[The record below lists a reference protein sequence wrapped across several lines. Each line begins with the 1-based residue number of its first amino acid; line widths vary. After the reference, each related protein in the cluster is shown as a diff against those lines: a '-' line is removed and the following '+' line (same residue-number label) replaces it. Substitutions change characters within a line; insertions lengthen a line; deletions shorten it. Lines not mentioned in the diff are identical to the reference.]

1 MTAVDLSVNGGF
13 AQLARAFVDIQAQE
27 FLPLLPAAGVRD
39 LRGALADTGAL
50 LLAGVPE
57 EVLLRLVAW
66 RPAPAGLLPR
76 PAVSQLAQSPG
87 GPGGAPAEQAA
98 EEERQERPA
107 RGDIPVRR
115 DGRRAC
121 KRTALQAA
129 LPENQ
134 VESLADL
141 DGAILARSS
150 EGPFRSRVRTWVD
163 LTAAWALPAW
173 PISLDSVRK
182 VAASLRRG
190 RYRSAQNY
198 FDAAVTYQ
206 EHFRGESV
214 DPLLRRALRRYAK
227 AVVRGLAGSKLKAIF
242 PAMRLEPL
250 LDTSPASAAEPW
262 NPFLVAHA
270 ADALLLAVWF
280 MFREIEFAAARTEDI
295 EAGEAWV
302 LLRIPL
308 RKTAQGGGREL
319 TARQLRC
326 ACGVRSRPMC
336 PAHAAMRHVSRLKV
350 AGFWRRGGPLF
361 PDAAGATWAKGETV
375 MLFRRVLLAAG
386 VTLTTVDHEGRLVQ
400 LFAGHAARVAG
411 AAWLA
416 SKGVPTA
423 MSSSCWVVGPRRRW
437 SDTSRQRRWRWPRRS
452 PAGSCRAAAL
462 AWRPPTRPG
471 ERPRA
476 AWRPA
481 SQLRTGRGRRRC
493 RPRLGSRWITL
504 RRCNWS
510 RPRRGVRGPGWATTR
525 RRGRTS
531 STMRRGR
538 RCTAPTRRRP
548 ALSRSSGGLGAARGR
563 TASGASSG
571 CLRSRRPQPGA
582 PVVSRHRPVETVK
595 VHRPSRWTPRWRPAR
610 RLSRTAPRLRKRS
623 AAVEHWGAGGA

>member
-1 MTAVDLSVNGGF
+1 MTAVDLSANGGF

-39 LRGALADTGAL
+39 LWGALADTGAL
-50 LLAGVPE
+50 LLAGVPD
-57 EVLLRLVAW
+57 EVILRLG
-66 RPAPAGLLPR
+66 PAPAGPGTDLVPR
-76 PAVSQLAQSPG
+76 PAASQLAQPTLKPG
-87 GPGGAPAEQAA
+87 GPPAEQAA

-129 LPENQ
+129 LPENR

-141 DGAILARSS
+141 GGAILARSS

-182 VAASLRRG
+182 VAASLGRG

-227 AVVRGLAGSKLKAIF
+227 AVARGLAGSKLKAIF

-280 MFREIEFAAARTEDI
+280 MLREIEFAAARTEDI

-302 LLRIPL
+302 LVRIPL
-308 RKTAQGGGREL
+308 HKTAQGGEREL

-336 PAHAAMRHVSRLKV
+336 PAHAAMRQDGGPLAPRRPPVPGRGGSHLGEGRDRHALPAGAAGSGGDPHDGGSRGPPRAAVRRPRGEGSRGGV
-350 AGFWRRGGPLF
+350 AGIQRSANGDHPVAGSLVLDGGGAICPGGAVGGGPGDPRQGPVGRQCWRGGP
-361 PDAAGATWAKGETV
+361 
-375 MLFRRVLLAAG
+375 RRG
-386 VTLTTVDHEGRLVQ
+386 QE
-400 LFAGHAARVAG
+400 
-411 AAWLA
+411 
-416 SKGVPTA
+416 
-423 MSSSCWVVGPRRRW
+423 
-437 SDTSRQRRWRWPRRS
+437 SD
-452 PAGSCRAAAL
+452 
-462 AWRPPTRPG
+462 
-471 ERPRA
+471 
-476 AWRPA
+476 
-481 SQLRTGRGRRRC
+481 RGRR
-493 RPRLGSRWITL
+493 
-504 RRCNWS
+504 
-510 RPRRGVRGPGWATTR
+510 
-525 RRGRTS
+525 
-531 STMRRGR
+531 
-538 RCTAPTRRRP
+538 
-548 ALSRSSGGLGAARGR
+548 GA
-563 TASGASSG
+563 
-571 CLRSRRPQPGA
+571 Q
-582 PVVSRHRPVETVK
+582 
-595 VHRPSRWTPRWRPAR
+595 
-610 RLSRTAPRLRKRS
+610 
-623 AAVEHWGAGGA
+623 

>member
-1 MTAVDLSVNGGF
+1 M
-13 AQLARAFVDIQAQE
+13 
-27 FLPLLPAAGVRD
+27 
-39 LRGALADTGAL
+39 
-50 LLAGVPE
+50 
-57 EVLLRLVAW
+57 
-66 RPAPAGLLPR
+66 
-76 PAVSQLAQSPG
+76 SQLAQSPG

-98 EEERQERPA
+98 ERQERPA

-250 LDTSPASAAEPW
+250 LDTSPASATEPW

-280 MFREIEFAAARTEDI
+280 MLREIEFAAARAEDI

-308 RKTAQGGGREL
+308 HKTAQGGGREL

-386 VTLTTVDHEGRLVQ
+386 VTLTTVDHEGHLVQ

-423 MSSSCWVVGPRRRW
+423 IIQLLGRW
-437 SDTSRQRRWRWPRRS
+437 SSTAVERYVQAAPLAVAPEIPGRVLTGGG
-452 PAGSCRAAAL
+452 AGAAAPDE
-462 AWRPPTRPG
+462 ARRATAGGVAPSEPAQ
-471 ERPRA
+471 ERPRPKA
-476 AWRPA
+476 VPA
-481 SQLRTGRGRRRC
+481 TPGEQVDYSPAVQLVEAPPRGQ
-493 RPRLGSRWITL
+493 
-504 RRCNWS
+504 
-510 RPRRGVRGPGWATTR
+510 GPGVGDDPTAR
-525 RRGRTS
+525 EDLIS
-531 STMRRGR
+531 MRRGR

-610 RLSRTAPRLRKRS
+610 RLSRTAPRLRERS
-623 AAVEHWGAGGA
+623 AAAEHWGAGGA

>member
-1 MTAVDLSVNGGF
+1 MTAVDLSANGGF

-57 EVLLRLVAW
+57 EVLLRLAAW
-66 RPAPAGLLPR
+66 RPAPAGPGRDLLPR

-87 GPGGAPAEQAA
+87 GPGGARAEQAA

-141 DGAILARSS
+141 DGAILAGSS

-280 MFREIEFAAARTEDI
+280 MLREIEFAAARTEDI

-308 RKTAQGGGREL
+308 HKTAQGGGREL

-423 MSSSCWVVGPRRRW
+423 IIQLLGRWSSTAVERYVQAAPLAVAPRQGPVGRRRWRGGPRRGQA
-437 SDTSRQRRWRWPRRS
+437 SD
-452 PAGSCRAAAL
+452 
-462 AWRPPTRPG
+462 
-471 ERPRA
+471 
-476 AWRPA
+476 
-481 SQLRTGRGRRRC
+481 RGRRDAQR
-493 RPRLGSRWITL
+493 
-504 RRCNWS
+504 
-510 RPRRGVRGPGWATTR
+510 
-525 RRGRTS
+525 
-531 STMRRGR
+531 
-538 RCTAPTRRRP
+538 
-548 ALSRSSGGLGAARGR
+548 
-563 TASGASSG
+563 ASSG
-571 CLRSRRPQPGA
+571 PAAAEGPATPGEQVDYSPAVQLVEA
-582 PVVSRHRPVETVK
+582 PPRGQGPGTK
-595 VHRPSRWTPRWRPAR
+595 VHRPDPAEASTEPFLWRSRCGAWPYGIRRFFRVSEKPAAAAWVRPLFPGTGRWRR
-610 RLSRTAPRLRKRS
+610 
-623 AAVEHWGAGGA
+623 

>member
-1 MTAVDLSVNGGF
+1 MG
-13 AQLARAFVDIQAQE
+13 R
-27 FLPLLPAAGVRD
+27 
-39 LRGALADTGAL
+39 
-50 LLAGVPE
+50 
-57 EVLLRLVAW
+57 
-66 RPAPAGLLPR
+66 
-76 PAVSQLAQSPG
+76 
-87 GPGGAPAEQAA
+87 A

-150 EGPFRSRVRTWVD
+150 EDPFRSRVRTWVD

-227 AVVRGLAGSKLKAIF
+227 AVARGLAGSKLKAIL

-280 MFREIEFAAARTEDI
+280 MLREIEFAAARAEDI

-308 RKTAQGGGREL
+308 HKTARRRVARGSSRRGSFAALAASGPGPCARRTRPCDTFPGSRWRAFGAAAGRCSRTRRAPPGRRARPSCSSGG
-319 TARQLRC
+319 C
-326 ACGVRSRPMC
+326 C
-336 PAHAAMRHVSRLKV
+336 
-350 AGFWRRGGPLF
+350 WRRG
-361 PDAAGATWAKGETV
+361 
-375 MLFRRVLLAAG
+375 
-386 VTLTTVDHEGRLVQ
+386 
-400 LFAGHAARVAG
+400 
-411 AAWLA
+411 
-416 SKGVPTA
+416 
-423 MSSSCWVVGPRRRW
+423 
-437 SDTSRQRRWRWPRRS
+437 
-452 PAGSCRAAAL
+452 
-462 AWRPPTRPG
+462 
-471 ERPRA
+471 
-476 AWRPA
+476 
-481 SQLRTGRGRRRC
+481 
-493 RPRLGSRWITL
+493 
-504 RRCNWS
+504 
-510 RPRRGVRGPGWATTR
+510 
-525 RRGRTS
+525 
-531 STMRRGR
+531 
-538 RCTAPTRRRP
+538 
-548 ALSRSSGGLGAARGR
+548 
-563 TASGASSG
+563 
-571 CLRSRRPQPGA
+571 
-582 PVVSRHRPVETVK
+582 
-595 VHRPSRWTPRWRPAR
+595 
-610 RLSRTAPRLRKRS
+610 
-623 AAVEHWGAGGA
+623 

>member
-1 MTAVDLSVNGGF
+1 MARDPFPPGSRMTAVDLSANGGF

-50 LLAGVPE
+50 LLAGVH
-57 EVLLRLVAW
+57 EVILRLVAW
-66 RPAPAGLLPR
+66 RPAPAGPGTDLVPR
-76 PAVSQLAQSPG
+76 PAASQLARPTLKPG
-87 GPGGAPAEQAA
+87 GPPAEQAA

-129 LPENQ
+129 LPEN
-134 VESLADL
+134 
-141 DGAILARSS
+141 R
-150 EGPFRSRVRTWVD
+150 
-163 LTAAWALPAW
+163 AAWALPAW

-214 DPLLRRALRRYAK
+214 DPLLRRYAK
-227 AVVRGLAGSKLKAIF
+227 AVARGLAGSKLKAIF

-280 MFREIEFAAARTEDI
+280 MLREIEFAAARAEDI
-295 EAGEAWV
+295 KTGEAWV

-308 RKTAQGGGREL
+308 RKTAQGGEREL

-336 PAHAAMRHVSRLKV
+336 PAHAAMRHVSRLKM
-350 AGFWRRGGPLF
+350 AGLWRRGGPLF

-423 MSSSCWVVGPRRRW
+423 IIQLLGPRRRW
-437 SDTSRQRRWRWPRRS
+437 SDMSRRRRWRWPGRS
-452 PAGSCRAAAL
+452 PAGSCRAAVL
-462 AWRPPTRPG
+462 ARRPPTRPG

-476 AWRPA
+476 AWRPV
-481 SQLRTGRGRRRC
+481 SQLRTGRGRRRG
-493 RPRLGSRWITL
+493 RPRLGSMWITL
-504 RRCNWS
+504 RRCSWS
-510 RPRRGVRGPGWATTR
+510 RPRRGVRGPVWVTTR

-531 STMRRGR
+531 STMKRGR

-548 ALSRSSGGLGAARGR
+548 ALSSSSGGLGAARGR
-563 TASGASSG
+563 MASGASSG
-571 CLRSRRPQPGA
+571 CLRSPRPQPGA
-582 PVVSRHRPVETVK
+582 PVASRQKPAETVK
-595 VHRPSRWTPRWRPAR
+595 VHRPSRRTPRWHPAR
-610 RLSRTAPRLRKRS
+610 RLSRTAPRLKKERR
-623 AAVEHWGAGGA
+623 

>member
-1 MTAVDLSVNGGF
+1 M
-13 AQLARAFVDIQAQE
+13 
-27 FLPLLPAAGVRD
+27 
-39 LRGALADTGAL
+39 
-50 LLAGVPE
+50 
-57 EVLLRLVAW
+57 
-66 RPAPAGLLPR
+66 
-76 PAVSQLAQSPG
+76 
-87 GPGGAPAEQAA
+87 
-98 EEERQERPA
+98 
-107 RGDIPVRR
+107 
-115 DGRRAC
+115 
-121 KRTALQAA
+121 
-129 LPENQ
+129 
-134 VESLADL
+134 
-141 DGAILARSS
+141 
-150 EGPFRSRVRTWVD
+150 D

-262 NPFLVAHA
+262 NPFLVARA

-280 MFREIEFAAARTEDI
+280 MLREIEFAAARTEDI

-308 RKTAQGGGREL
+308 HKTAQGGGREL

-386 VTLTTVDHEGRLVQ
+386 VTLTTVDHEGHLVQ

-423 MSSSCWVVGPRRRW
+423 IIQLLGRW
-437 SDTSRQRRWRWPRRS
+437 SSTAVERYVQAAPLAVAPEIPGRVLSGGG
-452 PAGSCRAAAL
+452 AGAAAPDE
-462 AWRPPTRPG
+462 ARRATAGGVAPSEPAQ
-471 ERPRA
+471 ERPRPKA
-476 AWRPA
+476 VPA
-481 SQLRTGRGRRRC
+481 T
-493 RPRLGSRWITL
+493 P
-504 RRCNWS
+504 
-510 RPRRGVRGPGWATTR
+510 GVR
-525 RRGRTS
+525 
-531 STMRRGR
+531 
-538 RCTAPTRRRP
+538 
-548 ALSRSSGGLGAARGR
+548 
-563 TASGASSG
+563 
-571 CLRSRRPQPGA
+571 
-582 PVVSRHRPVETVK
+582 
-595 VHRPSRWTPRWRPAR
+595 
-610 RLSRTAPRLRKRS
+610 
-623 AAVEHWGAGGA
+623 

>member
-1 MTAVDLSVNGGF
+1 M
-13 AQLARAFVDIQAQE
+13 
-27 FLPLLPAAGVRD
+27 
-39 LRGALADTGAL
+39 
-50 LLAGVPE
+50 
-57 EVLLRLVAW
+57 
-66 RPAPAGLLPR
+66 
-76 PAVSQLAQSPG
+76 SQSAQSPG

-280 MFREIEFAAARTEDI
+280 MLREIEFAAARTEDI
-295 EAGEAWV
+295 QAGEAWV

-308 RKTAQGGGREL
+308 HKTAQGGGREL

-350 AGFWRRGGPLF
+350 AGFGAAAGRCSRTRRAPPAGGGGDPHDGGSRGPPRAAVRRPRGEASRGGVAGIQRSADGDHPAAGSLVLDGGGAIRPGSAVGGGPGDPRQGPVGRRRWRGGP
-361 PDAAGATWAKGETV
+361 DEARRATAGATRASSGP
-375 MLFRRVLLAAG
+375 AAA
-386 VTLTTVDHEGRLVQ
+386 EGG
-400 LFAGHAARVAG
+400 AGH
-411 AAWLA
+411 
-416 SKGVPTA
+416 
-423 MSSSCWVVGPRRRW
+423 
-437 SDTSRQRRWRWPRRS
+437 
-452 PAGSCRAAAL
+452 
-462 AWRPPTRPG
+462 
-471 ERPRA
+471 
-476 AWRPA
+476 
-481 SQLRTGRGRRRC
+481 
-493 RPRLGSRWITL
+493 
-504 RRCNWS
+504 WS
-510 RPRRGVRGPGWATTR
+510 RPRRGGVGDDP
-525 RRGRTS
+525 
-531 STMRRGR
+531 
-538 RCTAPTRRRP
+538 TAREDLIYNEKGT
-548 ALSRSSGGLGAARGR
+548 
-563 TASGASSG
+563 
-571 CLRSRRPQPGA
+571 
-582 PVVSRHRPVETVK
+582 K
-595 VHRPSRWTPRWRPAR
+595 VHRPDPAEASTEPFLWRSRCGAWPYGIRRFFRVSEKPAAAAWCAR
-610 RLSRTAPRLRKRS
+610 CFPAP
-623 AAVEHWGAGGA
+623 AGGDGEGSPTEPVDSPVASSSASESDSSSS

>member
-1 MTAVDLSVNGGF
+1 MTAVDLSANGGF
-13 AQLARAFVDIQAQE
+13 AQLVRAFVDIQAQE

-39 LRGALADTGAL
+39 LRGALAGPGRD
-50 LLAGVPE
+50 
-57 EVLLRLVAW
+57 
-66 RPAPAGLLPR
+66 LLPR

-134 VESLADL
+134 VDSLADL

-280 MFREIEFAAARTEDI
+280 MLREIEFAAARTEDI

-308 RKTAQGGGREL
+308 HKTAQGGR
-319 TARQLRC
+319 RKQLRC

-386 VTLTTVDHEGRLVQ
+386 VTLTTVDHEGHLVQ

-423 MSSSCWVVGPRRRW
+423 IIQLLGGWSSTAVERYVQAAPLAVAPEIPGRVLSGGG
-437 SDTSRQRRWRWPRRS
+437 
-452 PAGSCRAAAL
+452 AGAAAPDE
-462 AWRPPTRPG
+462 ARRATAGGVAPSEPAQ
-471 ERPRA
+471 ERPRPKA
-476 AWRPA
+476 VPA
-481 SQLRTGRGRRRC
+481 TPGDGLLSGGATGRG
-493 RPRLGSRWITL
+493 PAAGSGA
-504 RRCNWS
+504 
-510 RPRRGVRGPGWATTR
+510 RG
-525 RRGRTS
+525 
-531 STMRRGR
+531 GR
-538 RCTAPTRRRP
+538 RPD
-548 ALSRSSGGLGAARGR
+548 
-563 TASGASSG
+563 
-571 CLRSRRPQPGA
+571 
-582 PVVSRHRPVETVK
+582 
-595 VHRPSRWTPRWRPAR
+595 
-610 RLSRTAPRLRKRS
+610 
-623 AAVEHWGAGGA
+623 GAGGPHLQ

>member
-1 MTAVDLSVNGGF
+1 MTAVDLSANGGF

-27 FLPLLPAAGVRD
+27 FLPLLPAGCPGGHWRAASRRSARGSAPQVGGLAPSPGGGPGKD
-39 LRGALADTGAL
+39 L
-50 LLAGVPE
+50 V
-57 EVLLRLVAW
+57 
-66 RPAPAGLLPR
+66 PR
-76 PAVSQLAQSPG
+76 PAASQLAQPPG
-87 GPGGAPAEQAA
+87 GPGGTPAEQAA

-107 RGDIPVRR
+107 RGDIPV
-115 DGRRAC
+115 
-121 KRTALQAA
+121 
-129 LPENQ
+129 PENQ

-227 AVVRGLAGSKLKAIF
+227 AVARGLAGSKLKAIF

-280 MFREIEFAAARTEDI
+280 MLREIEFAAARTEDI

-308 RKTAQGGGREL
+308 LKTAQGGEREL

-336 PAHAAMRHVSRLKV
+336 PAHAAMRTRFSAQGGGLLAPRRPPVP
-350 AGFWRRGGPLF
+350 GRGGSHL
-361 PDAAGATWAKGETV
+361 G
-375 MLFRRVLLAAG
+375 
-386 VTLTTVDHEGRLVQ
+386 EGRDR
-400 LFAGHAARVAG
+400 HALPAG
-411 AAWLA
+411 AA
-416 SKGVPTA
+416 
-423 MSSSCWVVGPRRRW
+423 
-437 SDTSRQRRWRWPRRS
+437 
-452 PAGSCRAAAL
+452 
-462 AWRPPTRPG
+462 
-471 ERPRA
+471 
-476 AWRPA
+476 
-481 SQLRTGRGRRRC
+481 
-493 RPRLGSRWITL
+493 
-504 RRCNWS
+504 
-510 RPRRGVRGPGWATTR
+510 
-525 RRGRTS
+525 
-531 STMRRGR
+531 
-538 RCTAPTRRRP
+538 
-548 ALSRSSGGLGAARGR
+548 GG
-563 TASGASSG
+563 
-571 CLRSRRPQPGA
+571 
-582 PVVSRHRPVETVK
+582 
-595 VHRPSRWTPRWRPAR
+595 
-610 RLSRTAPRLRKRS
+610 
-623 AAVEHWGAGGA
+623 GG

>member
-1 MTAVDLSVNGGF
+1 MTAVDLSANGGF

-66 RPAPAGLLPR
+66 RPAPAGPGRDLLPR

-280 MFREIEFAAARTEDI
+280 MLREIEFAAARTEDI

-308 RKTAQGGGREL
+308 HKTAQGGGREL

-361 PDAAGATWAKGETV
+361 PDAAGAAWAKGETV

-386 VTLTTVDHEGRLVQ
+386 VTLTTVDHEGHLVQ

-423 MSSSCWVVGPRRRW
+423 IIQLLGRW
-437 SDTSRQRRWRWPRRS
+437 SSTAVERYVQAAPLAVAPEIPGRVLSGGG
-452 PAGSCRAAAL
+452 AGAAAPDE
-462 AWRPPTRPG
+462 ARRATAGGVAPSEPAQ
-471 ERPRA
+471 ERPRPKA
-476 AWRPA
+476 APA
-481 SQLRTGRGRRRC
+481 TPGEQVDYSPAVQLVEAPPRGQ
-493 RPRLGSRWITL
+493 
-504 RRCNWS
+504 
-510 RPRRGVRGPGWATTR
+510 GPGV
-525 RRGRTS
+525 GDDP
-531 STMRRGR
+531 
-538 RCTAPTRRRP
+538 TAREDLIYNEKGT
-548 ALSRSSGGLGAARGR
+548 
-563 TASGASSG
+563 
-571 CLRSRRPQPGA
+571 
-582 PVVSRHRPVETVK
+582 K
-595 VHRPSRWTPRWRPAR
+595 VHRPDPAEASTEPFLWRSRCGAWPYGIRRFFRVSEKPAAAAWCAR
-610 RLSRTAPRLRKRS
+610 CFPAP
-623 AAVEHWGAGGA
+623 AGGDGEGSPTEPVDSPVASSSASESDSSSS

>member
-1 MTAVDLSVNGGF
+1 MTAVDLSANGGF

-27 FLPLLPAAGVRD
+27 FLPLLPGGFA
-39 LRGALADTGAL
+39 TSGAL

-66 RPAPAGLLPR
+66 RPAPAGPGRDLLPR

-198 FDAAVTYQ
+198 FDAPLTYQ
-206 EHFRGESV
+206 QHFRGESV

-242 PAMRLEPL
+242 PAMRLEPM

-270 ADALLLAVWF
+270 ADALLLAVWS
-280 MFREIEFAAARTEDI
+280 MLREREFAAARTEDI

-308 RKTAQGGGREL
+308 HKTAQGGGREL

-336 PAHAAMRHVSRLKV
+336 SAH
-350 AGFWRRGGPLF
+350 FWRRGGPLF

-386 VTLTTVDHEGRLVQ
+386 VTLTTVDHEGHLVQ

-416 SKGVPTA
+416 FKGVPTA
-423 MSSSCWVVGPRRRW
+423 IIQLLGRW
-437 SDTSRQRRWRWPRRS
+437 SSTAVERYVQAAPLAVAPEIPGRVLSGGG
-452 PAGSCRAAAL
+452 AGAAAPDE
-462 AWRPPTRPG
+462 ARRATAVAPSEPAQ
-471 ERPRA
+471 ERPRPKA
-476 AWRPA
+476 VPA
-481 SQLRTGRGRRRC
+481 TPGEQVDYSPAVQLVEAPPRGQ
-493 RPRLGSRWITL
+493 
-504 RRCNWS
+504 
-510 RPRRGVRGPGWATTR
+510 GPGV
-525 RRGRTS
+525 GDDP
-531 STMRRGR
+531 
-538 RCTAPTRRRP
+538 TAREDLIYNEKGT
-548 ALSRSSGGLGAARGR
+548 
-563 TASGASSG
+563 
-571 CLRSRRPQPGA
+571 
-582 PVVSRHRPVETVK
+582 K
-595 VHRPSRWTPRWRPAR
+595 VHRPDPAEASTEPFLWRSRCGAWPYGIRRFFRVSEKPAAAAWCAR
-610 RLSRTAPRLRKRS
+610 CFPAP
-623 AAVEHWGAGGA
+623 AGGDGEGSPTEPVDSPVASSSASESDSSSS

>member
-1 MTAVDLSVNGGF
+1 MTAVDLSANGGF

-66 RPAPAGLLPR
+66 RPAPAGPGRDLLPR

-173 PISLDSVRK
+173 PISLDSVSK

-250 LDTSPASAAEPW
+250 LETSPAAAAEPW

-270 ADALLLAVWF
+270 
-280 MFREIEFAAARTEDI
+280 
-295 EAGEAWV
+295 
-302 LLRIPL
+302 PL
-308 RKTAQGGGREL
+308 SGVVHAQR
-319 TARQLRC
+319 
-326 ACGVRSRPMC
+326 
-336 PAHAAMRHVSRLKV
+336 
-350 AGFWRRGGPLF
+350 
-361 PDAAGATWAKGETV
+361 D
-375 MLFRRVLLAAG
+375 
-386 VTLTTVDHEGRLVQ
+386 
-400 LFAGHAARVAG
+400 
-411 AAWLA
+411 
-416 SKGVPTA
+416 
-423 MSSSCWVVGPRRRW
+423 
-437 SDTSRQRRWRWPRRS
+437 
-452 PAGSCRAAAL
+452 
-462 AWRPPTRPG
+462 
-471 ERPRA
+471 
-476 AWRPA
+476 
-481 SQLRTGRGRRRC
+481 
-493 RPRLGSRWITL
+493 
-504 RRCNWS
+504 
-510 RPRRGVRGPGWATTR
+510 
-525 RRGRTS
+525 
-531 STMRRGR
+531 
-538 RCTAPTRRRP
+538 
-548 ALSRSSGGLGAARGR
+548 
-563 TASGASSG
+563 
-571 CLRSRRPQPGA
+571 
-582 PVVSRHRPVETVK
+582 
-595 VHRPSRWTPRWRPAR
+595 
-610 RLSRTAPRLRKRS
+610 
-623 AAVEHWGAGGA
+623 

>member
-66 RPAPAGLLPR
+66 RPAPAGPGRDLLPR
-76 PAVSQLAQSPG
+76 PAVSELAQSRG

-227 AVVRGLAGSKLKAIF
+227 AVVLGLAGSKLKAIF

-280 MFREIEFAAARTEDI
+280 MLREIEFAA
-295 EAGEAWV
+295 AGEAWV

-308 RKTAQGGGREL
+308 HKTAQGGGREL

-336 PAHAAMRHVSRLKV
+336 PAHAAMRHVSRPKV

-411 AAWLA
+411 AGRW
-416 SKGVPTA
+416 
-423 MSSSCWVVGPRRRW
+423 SSTGSAVGGGPGDPRQGPVGRRRWRGGPRRGQA
-437 SDTSRQRRWRWPRRS
+437 SD
-452 PAGSCRAAAL
+452 
-462 AWRPPTRPG
+462 
-471 ERPRA
+471 
-476 AWRPA
+476 
-481 SQLRTGRGRRRC
+481 RGRR
-493 RPRLGSRWITL
+493 
-504 RRCNWS
+504 
-510 RPRRGVRGPGWATTR
+510 
-525 RRGRTS
+525 
-531 STMRRGR
+531 
-538 RCTAPTRRRP
+538 
-548 ALSRSSGGLGAARGR
+548 GAQR
-563 TASGASSG
+563 ASSG
-571 CLRSRRPQPGA
+571 PAAAEGGA
-582 PVVSRHRPVETVK
+582 GH
-595 VHRPSRWTPRWRPAR
+595 A
-610 RLSRTAPRLRKRS
+610 
-623 AAVEHWGAGGA
+623 WGAGGLLSGGATGRGPAAGSGARGGRRPDGAGGPHLQ

>member
-1 MTAVDLSVNGGF
+1 MKPSRASPAAAGPRPLISFLLPGVPYEQVGRPMSLGSEIGVKSRAGGVRGVLLAGVLPRRRPPPPPLPALLVVARSCRTSRLETLSPPGSRMTAVDLSANGGF
-13 AQLARAFVDIQAQE
+13 AGLRRHPGSRVPATPAGGGGSRPPGCPGGHWRAASRRSARGSDPQVGG
-27 FLPLLPAAGVRD
+27 L
-39 LRGALADTGAL
+39 
-50 LLAGVPE
+50 
-57 EVLLRLVAW
+57 
-66 RPAPAGLLPR
+66 APAGPGKDLVPR
-76 PAVSQLAQSPG
+76 TAASQLAQPPG
-87 GPGGAPAEQAA
+87 GPGGTPVEQAA

-134 VESLADL
+134 LESLADL

-227 AVVRGLAGSKLKAIF
+227 AVARGLAGSKLKTIF

-280 MFREIEFAAARTEDI
+280 MLREIEFAAARTEDI
-295 EAGEAWV
+295 GGE
-302 LLRIPL
+302 
-308 RKTAQGGGREL
+308 REL

-336 PAHAAMRHVSRLKV
+336 PAHAAMRHVSRLKM

-386 VTLTTVDHEGRLVQ
+386 VTLTTVDPPRAAVRRPRGEGSR
-400 LFAGHAARVAG
+400 GGVAG
-411 AAWLA
+411 IQRSADGDHPVAGSLVLDGGGA
-416 SKGVPTA
+416 ICPGSAVGGGPGDPRQGPVGRQ
-423 MSSSCWVVGPRRRW
+423 CWRGGPRRGQE
-437 SDTSRQRRWRWPRRS
+437 SDRGWR
-452 PAGSCRAAAL
+452 
-462 AWRPPTRPG
+462 
-471 ERPRA
+471 
-476 AWRPA
+476 
-481 SQLRTGRGRRRC
+481 
-493 RPRLGSRWITL
+493 
-504 RRCNWS
+504 
-510 RPRRGVRGPGWATTR
+510 
-525 RRGRTS
+525 
-531 STMRRGR
+531 
-538 RCTAPTRRRP
+538 
-548 ALSRSSGGLGAARGR
+548 GA
-563 TASGASSG
+563 
-571 CLRSRRPQPGA
+571 Q
-582 PVVSRHRPVETVK
+582 
-595 VHRPSRWTPRWRPAR
+595 
-610 RLSRTAPRLRKRS
+610 
-623 AAVEHWGAGGA
+623 